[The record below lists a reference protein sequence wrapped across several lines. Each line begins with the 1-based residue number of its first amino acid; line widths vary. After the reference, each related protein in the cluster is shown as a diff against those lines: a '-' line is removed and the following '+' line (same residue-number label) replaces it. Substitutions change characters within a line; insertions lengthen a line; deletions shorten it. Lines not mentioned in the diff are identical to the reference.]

1 MPFPSRTLSIAHEAL
16 AVIAGI
22 GLVLVLAIVWGT
34 SDEPNIG
41 ALRPLARAATMA
53 AIAFLYASSWLEFRL
68 SDALRAGVAPRA
80 AAWLSLAA
88 QNAAVLFATTLAM
101 MRGERSRAYL
111 SGMNQSL
118 AALGTVTCL
127 GLALAVITW
136 LAQRRAEPRPPA
148 ASGRRSPQVWGPW
161 ALYAMAALVLAA
173 TLGYLESQPLPHGG

>member
-1 MPFPSRTLSIAHEAL
+1 MPWTSRTLSIAHEAL

-22 GLVLVLAIVWGT
+22 GLVLVLSIVWAA

-41 ALRPLARAATMA
+41 SLRSLARVATMA

-68 SDALRAGVAPRA
+68 SDALRAGVAPRD

-88 QNAAVLFATTLAM
+88 LNAAVLFVTTLAM

-111 SGMNQSL
+111 SGMNQPL

-127 GLALAVITW
+127 GLALAVFTW
-136 LAQRRAEPRPPA
+136 LAQRGNESLRPPEG
-148 ASGRRSPQVWGPW
+148 GRWSPQAWGPW
-161 ALYAMAALVLAA
+161 TLYATAALVLAA
-173 TLGYLESQPLPHGG
+173 SLGYLESQPLPHGG